1 MSYCRRL
8 YTVVPRRYVGGATT
22 ESLYEETECPALGW
36 RARRCGVG
44 GRRAQRKRVPGA
56 WAPARSFLLYFPPV
70 TPKSTQTTSGKA
82 KLPTA
87 ARRNIVSSKAP
98 SAVPVERG
106 ASYT

>member
-1 MSYCRRL
+1 VPGSRMACAVRRRWPARAAEKGAGG
-8 YTVVPRRYVGGATT
+8 VPRAVVSA
-22 ESLYEETECPALGW
+22 
-36 RARRCGVG
+36 
-44 GRRAQRKRVPGA
+44 
-56 WAPARSFLLYFPPV
+56 FPRPV

>member
-1 MSYCRRL
+1 VPGSRLACAVRRRWPARAAEKGAGG
-8 YTVVPRRYVGGATT
+8 VPRAVV
-22 ESLYEETECPALGW
+22 SAL
-36 RARRCGVG
+36 CV
-44 GRRAQRKRVPGA
+44 
-56 WAPARSFLLYFPPV
+56 PPV

>member
-1 MSYCRRL
+1 VPGSRLACAPVRRRWPARAAEKGAGG
-8 YTVVPRRYVGGATT
+8 VPRAVFCFLFPTR
-22 ESLYEETECPALGW
+22 
-36 RARRCGVG
+36 RRRKARTDNER
-44 GRRAQRKRVPGA
+44 P
-56 WAPARSFLLYFPPV
+56 
-70 TPKSTQTTSGKA
+70 KA

>member
-1 MSYCRRL
+1 VFLVETNSISDAFL
-8 YTVVPRRYVGGATT
+8 TFSLTV
-22 ESLYEETECPALGW
+22 W
-36 RARRCGVG
+36 
-44 GRRAQRKRVPGA
+44 
-56 WAPARSFLLYFPPV
+56 
-70 TPKSTQTTSGKA
+70 SGKA